1 MDSSYDKKQDYS
13 MGNDSSGDYNKMQQ
27 SDYNP
32 PKKDEQSGYNPP
44 NKDMQSGYDKGN
56 DKSQGDYQMGNDYK
70 GGDMNKGG
78 DNGGDVNVKV
88 NVNIKIISIYAGGN
102 NAVQQ
107 VAPPAMNGG
116 QTHEVI
122 VGGDAKKLL
131 YTPSTLMAAAGD
143 MVKFTFM
150 ANNHTVTQSTFPKPC
165 VKMAGGVDSG
175 FMPNVNNTVNPPP
188 NYMFQVLDT
197 NPVCKSQPQS
207 LFIDLC
213 RC

>member
-1 MDSSYDKKQDYS
+1 MTRLFLFAALAASALATMDSSYDKKQDYS
-13 MGNDSSGDYNKMQQ
+13 MGKDNSGDYKMQQ

-32 PKKDEQSGYNPP
+32 P
-44 NKDMQSGYDKGN
+44 NKDMQGGYNKD
-56 DKSQGDYQMGNDYK
+56 DKSQGDYKMGNDYK
-70 GGDMNKGG
+70 GGDMN
-78 DNGGDVNVKV
+78 NGGDVNVKV

-107 VAPPAMNGG
+107 VAPPAMNAG
-116 QTHEVI
+116 QTHEVM

-131 YTPSTLMAAAGD
+131 YTPSTLQAAAGD
-143 MVKFTFM
+143 MVKFIFK

-197 NPVCKSQPQS
+197 MPV
-207 LFIDLC
+207 
-213 RC
+213 